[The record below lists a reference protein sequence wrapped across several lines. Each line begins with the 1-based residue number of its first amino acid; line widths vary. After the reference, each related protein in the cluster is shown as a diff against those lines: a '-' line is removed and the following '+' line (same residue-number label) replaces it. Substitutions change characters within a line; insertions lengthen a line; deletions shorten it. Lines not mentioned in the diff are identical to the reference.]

1 MKRILITIDD
11 ETANLLAKSPN
22 RSETVRQALK
32 VYHEDISTDTLA
44 GMRKAF
50 MTMQQSQTELE
61 ESLGERMDYL
71 TEVVEKLNKK
81 LADAS
86 GGY

>member
-1 MKRILITIDD
+1 MKRILITID
-11 ETANLLAKSPN
+11 EKTANLLEGSPN

-50 MTMQQSQTELE
+50 RISLEKQEELE
-61 ESLGERMDYL
+61 TQIIYL
-71 TEVVEKLNKK
+71 TELVEKLNAKVGE
-81 LADAS
+81 S
-86 GGY
+86 NNGY